1 MDDILVYSSSLS
13 EHINHLREV
22 LLLMQ
27 AELLFV
33 KLNKCSFA
41 CESLEYLGHIISG
54 AGVATDPSK
63 TKAMQEWPLPTTVTE
78 LRGFLGLTGYYR
90 KFVRNYGV
98 IAKPLTDLLKKKG
111 FIWSEQAT
119 TAFLA
124 LKKAMSTTPVLQLP
138 DFQKQFTVERDAC
151 DSGIGAVLM
160 QDQHPLAFLRKPLS
174 IQHQQLSIYE
184 KEFLAL
190 IMAVER

>member
-13 EHINHLREV
+13 EHIKHLREV
-22 LLLMQ
+22 LLLLQ

-78 LRGFLGLTGYYR
+78 LCGFLGLTGYYR

-119 TAFLA
+119 TAFFFEKGHVYHTSFA
-124 LKKAMSTTPVLQLP
+124 ASRFSETIHR
-138 DFQKQFTVERDAC
+138 RDGC
-151 DSGIGAVLM
+151 V
-160 QDQHPLAFLRKPLS
+160 
-174 IQHQQLSIYE
+174 
-184 KEFLAL
+184 
-190 IMAVER
+190 